1 MVSADVVRNSDERV
15 RKEIE
20 VLYKQTAFVSRKLR
34 EAQKDLKG
42 QTLTIEYDNGGGQ
55 KGIRENPAFTAYE
68 KLLNTYTRA
77 LTKLTEL
84 IGEKQVEDLPSIDS
98 FRNKIRLVK

>member
-1 MVSADVVRNSDERV
+1 M
-15 RKEIE
+15 
-20 VLYKQTAFVSRKLR
+20 SRKLR

-77 LTKLTEL
+77 LTTLTEL